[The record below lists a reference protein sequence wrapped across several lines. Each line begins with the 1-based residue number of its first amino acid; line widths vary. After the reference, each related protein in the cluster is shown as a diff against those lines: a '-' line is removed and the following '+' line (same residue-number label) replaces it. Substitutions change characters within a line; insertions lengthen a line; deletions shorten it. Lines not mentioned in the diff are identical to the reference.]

1 MKDEQPDRL
10 DLILNAAIRDYSN
23 AEPRAGLELRILRHV
38 QARPHKRFPW
48 RRAWALVI
56 AAIALIV
63 LIALPARRAP
73 LPPLALLPPP
83 VPRAAQPVIPTP
95 LIPEPSAQPRT
106 SDHRSFRR
114 SQEPGPLPLTAE
126 ERALLRL
133 VQEHPEQAV
142 AVLSQ
147 PAIGEFEALT
157 IEPLKIEKLQ

>member
-1 MKDEQPDRL
+1 MMDEHPDRL
-10 DLILNAAIRDYSN
+10 DLIVNAAIRDYSN

-38 QARPHKRFPW
+38 QTRPHRRFAW
-48 RRAWALVI
+48 RLAWAFVA

-63 LIALPARRAP
+63 LIALPARRVLP
-73 LPPLALLPPP
+73 PPLALLPPP
-83 VPRAAQPVIPTP
+83 VPRAAQPGILTP
-95 LIPEPSAQPRT
+95 PPRQRT

-114 SQEPGPLPLTAE
+114 SQEREPLPLTAE

-147 PAIGEFEALT
+147 PAEFEALT
-157 IEPLKIEKLQ
+157 IEPLEIEKLQ